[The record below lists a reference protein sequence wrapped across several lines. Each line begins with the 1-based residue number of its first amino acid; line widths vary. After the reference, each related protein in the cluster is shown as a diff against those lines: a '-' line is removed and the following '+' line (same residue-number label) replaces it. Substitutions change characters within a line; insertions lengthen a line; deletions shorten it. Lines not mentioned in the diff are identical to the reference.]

1 MSTNIACRLSR
12 STEGLHFAGTSLAYR
27 ITGLTPYNLDRLR
40 ITLKANPP
48 EEPTTF
54 HIDTVDLYNSRSR
67 EMFAEACTKYLKAQ
81 QTATMA
87 ELSQLIA
94 ALEAERIAMREQNNT
109 AVVPAMSDEE
119 KKEALDTLK
128 NKDLL
133 ERIVD
138 DFAAIGYIGEKQN
151 KLLGY
156 IAAVSRLQ
164 PDPLALLILSRSGAG
179 KTSLQDAVCKFVPPE
194 AAIQYTRLTG
204 QSLFYRDRN
213 ALKNKVLAIEEEDGM
228 KDAMYSIKTLISSQ
242 RLSVAATR
250 TDAKTGR
257 FSVDEYTVTGPVV
270 VMVSTTNPDALDD
283 ETKQRF
289 LVLTIDESPEQTKNI
304 LQAQI
309 SKNMF
314 DWYQTTADESS
325 IVKLHHNIQRLLKPL
340 TVTFSRDLKIAWPYS
355 RLQMRREQKKFVS
368 LVKSITLLH
377 QHQRKTGT
385 IKRPDGTK
393 MEYVQAVQRDIDLAL
408 ELGREVFARNVDDVS
423 PTARRLLSEI
433 VALVTEKYGD
443 MRNLDPDRKLFMYE
457 VPFTRKE
464 LRERIGWSETQVRRN
479 IDQLLELGYLGRIHG
494 RQGSTFRY
502 LLLDDGAADPE
513 LCFTMEEPEKA
524 KTKNHRA
531 CPQRGQITSKKQCE
545 ALELKTQQNEVT
557 TVNGKSSPLR
567 QRFAVTSP
575 AV

>member
-1 MSTNIACRLSR
+1 MSTNTVCRLSR
-12 STEGLHFAGTSLAYR
+12 STEGLHFAGTNLAYR

-48 EEPTTF
+48 QEPTSF

-67 EMFAEACTKYLKAQ
+67 EMFAEACAKYLKAQ
-81 QTATMA
+81 QTASMA
-87 ELSQLIA
+87 ELTQLIA
-94 ALEAERIAMREQNNT
+94 ALEVERIAMREQSNT
-109 AVVPAMSDEE
+109 AAVPAMSDEE
-119 KKEALDTLK
+119 KKEAIDTLK
-128 NKDLL
+128 NINLL
-133 ERIVD
+133 DRIVD

-164 PDPLALLILSRSGAG
+164 PDPLALLVLSRSGAG

-242 RLSVAATR
+242 KLSVAATR

-289 LVLTIDESPEQTKNI
+289 LILTIDESPEQTKDI

-314 DWYQTTADESS
+314 DWYQTTVDETS
-325 IVKLHHNIQRLLKPL
+325 IMKLHHNMQRLLKPL
-340 TVTFSRDLKIAWPYS
+340 TVTFSRDLKLAWPYS

-368 LVKSITLLH
+368 LVKAITLLH

-443 MRNLDPDRKLFMYE
+443 MRNLDPDRELYMYE

-479 IDQLLELGYLGRIHG
+479 IDQLVELGYTGRIHG

-513 LCFTMEEPEKA
+513 LCFTMEEPENA
-524 KTKNHRA
+524 KTKN
-531 CPQRGQITSKKQCE
+531 QR
-545 ALELKTQQNEVT
+545 
-557 TVNGKSSPLR
+557 VNGKSSPLR
-567 QRFAVTSP
+567 QRFAITSP
-575 AV
+575 TA